1 MKEEII
7 TEVSKQLLNKATE
20 FLEKIVNPP
29 LKELGGL
36 LADKMKYWRFRNQVN
51 TIIQAEK
58 FLKEKNIKPE
68 KVPLKPLFSLL
79 EYSSWEEDQ
88 SMQIKWASLLA
99 NYANPEFSNDI
110 NLCYVEILNQLTP
123 IEVKILDILY
133 DAYYDKP
140 SKLKTPPVFSK
151 DKIFNFVNAKKEKQ
165 LIIIDNLFRLNLLQS
180 TASHNGILVG
190 KFPIALRTYDAI
202 EFTPLG
208 LDFVKHCRFQ

>member
-1 MKEEII
+1 MNELEPLKNTLIE
-7 TEVSKQLLNKATE
+7 KAFN
-20 FLEKIVNPP
+20 FLEKITDKP
-29 LKELGGL
+29 LSELGGL
-36 LADKMKYWRFRNQVN
+36 LADQVKYLRFKNQIN
-51 TIIQAEK
+51 ILIKARK
-58 FLKEKNIKPE
+58 FLKEKDIKPE
-68 KVPLKPLFSLL
+68 KVSFKPLFSLL